1 MGPILERISLPEDI
15 KKLKPGELIALAREL
30 REYIITVASQNGGHL
45 APSLGVVE
53 LTLALHFVF
62 EAPRDKI
69 IWDVGHQAYAHKI
82 LTGRKKQFKTLR
94 TFGGLSGFPKRD
106 ESPYDAFGVGHSST
120 SISAALGMA
129 LARDLKGEQFEVV
142 AVIGD
147 GALTGG
153 MAFEALNH
161 AGHLKKKLIVV
172 VNDNEMSIAQNVGAL
187 SAYLSRIRTDPKY
200 SRGKDELEALIKKI
214 PHIGPTMVKIGERLK
229 DSFKYLLVPGMLFEE
244 LGFTYLGPIDGHNIK
259 EMIEVFSRAK
269 TFTEPVVV
277 HVITKKGKGYH
288 LAEENPD
295 GFHGVGKF
303 YISTGEPVEVPRVS
317 FTEIFGK
324 ALVEL
329 AQDRPEVVAITA
341 AMPTGTGLNY
351 FAQKYPER
359 FYDVGIAEQHAVTLA
374 AGMACEGLKPVVA
387 IYSTFLQRSF
397 DQIIHDVCLQNLPV
411 VFAIDRAGIV
421 GEDGPTHHGIFDLS
435 YLRMIP
441 NLTIMVPRNEDM
453 LRKMLFTAINHP
465 GPVALRYPRGAAV
478 GVELTPYEQ
487 LPVGTAEV
495 LKEGSDGVVIGVGRP
510 LNYALKAAQKLENE
524 GISLTVIDARFVKP
538 LDYKLLEEIGS
549 LHKPIITV
557 EENVVA
563 GGFGS
568 AVNEYFAFKGI
579 GTKVVNLGI
588 ADEFPPHG
596 KVEEILNLYGLTE
609 EKLYLKFREILS
621 KL

>member
-1 MGPILERISLPEDI
+1 MLERISSPEDL
-15 KKLKPGELIALAREL
+15 KKLNFSEVVALAREL

-45 APSLGVVE
+45 APSLGVIE
-53 LTLALHFVF
+53 LTLALHLVF
-62 EAPRDKI
+62 EAPKDKI

-94 TFGGLSGFPKRD
+94 TFGGISGFPKRE
-106 ESPYDAFGVGHSST
+106 ESPYDSFGVGHSST

-129 LARDLKGEQFEVV
+129 LARDLKGENYEVV

-161 AGHLKKKLIVV
+161 AGHLKTNLIVV
-172 VNDNEMSIAQNVGAL
+172 VNDNEMSIAKNVGAL
-187 SAYLSRIRTDPKY
+187 SSYLSRIRTDPKY
-200 SRGKDELEALIKKI
+200 SKGKDELEALIKKI
-214 PHIGPTMVKIGERLK
+214 PHIGPTMVKVGERLK
-229 DSFKYLLVPGMLFEE
+229 DSFKYLLVPGMIFEE

-259 EMIEVFSRAK
+259 EMTEVLRRAK
-269 TFTEPVVV
+269 TYDGPVVI
-277 HVITKKGKGYH
+277 HVITKKGKGYL

-303 YISTGEPVEVPRVS
+303 YVSTGEPVEAPKVS
-317 FTEIFGK
+317 FTEVFGK

-329 AQDRPEVVAITA
+329 SESRRDVVAITA

-351 FAQKYPER
+351 FARHFPDR
-359 FYDVGIAEQHAVTLA
+359 FYDVGIAEQHAVTMA

-435 YLRMIP
+435 YLRLIP
-441 NLTIMVPRNEDM
+441 NLTLMVPRNEDM
-453 LRKMLFTAINHP
+453 LRKMLYTALNYP
-465 GPVALRYPRGAAV
+465 GPIALRYPRGAAV
-478 GVELTPYEQ
+478 GVKLTPYEEI
-487 LPVGTAEV
+487 PIGTGEV
-495 LKEGSDGVVIGVGRP
+495 LKEGRDGFIVGVGRP
-510 LNYALKAAQKLENE
+510 LNYALKAAQRLENE
-524 GISLTVIDARFVKP
+524 GISLGVIDARFVKP
-538 LDYKLLEEIGS
+538 LDEKLLEEIGR
-549 LHKPIITV
+549 LKKPVITV
-557 EENVVA
+557 EENVLA

-568 AVNEYFAFKGI
+568 AVNELFQAKGLESRVI
-579 GTKVVNLGI
+579 NLGI
-588 ADEFPPHG
+588 ADEFPPQG
-596 KVEEILNLYGLTE
+596 KVEEVLNLYGLTE
-609 EKLYLKFREILS
+609 EKIYLKLQEIFS
-621 KL
+621 KR